1 MKIQT
6 NVSRFSLPQEWSCRH
21 ASTSLDESGAK
32 EPKQEDDDEEMLSLL
47 QMQQEEET
55 NIRRSSRAR
64 TAPKTYT
71 DDEIVMPGNAASSS
85 TQAIPLP
92 GVEYY
97 LKKVDCFQEQS
108 TKSDVANIDDN
119 AQMEGPNG
127 TSDLQLPTT
136 STSRLGVEGVRET
149 LHENFYARLYQQ
161 HSPNAMIL
169 ENEVGKYVGGSF
181 PPYLGRVFD
190 TSADKN
196 GSNIVWEIREQYVI
210 PALRW
215 VLRGL
220 VRSGHLAEV
229 DSSLSEGVSPDND
242 GSTGPRAGVAFSFGS
257 GVVVPNHEYYFNE
270 QFEPFEVLDEKEIM
284 RKRRV
289 QAGDGGSESSD
300 EEVELSAYE
309 KMRAERVA
317 RNAERLKAL
326 GLA

>member
-1 MKIQT
+1 
-6 NVSRFSLPQEWSCRH
+6 
-21 ASTSLDESGAK
+21 
-32 EPKQEDDDEEMLSLL
+32 MLSLL
-47 QMQQEEET
+47 KLQQEQEDES

-64 TAPKTYT
+64 TAPKNYAP
-71 DDEIVMPGNAASSS
+71 DDEMVTVTKAAPLPEP
-85 TQAIPLP
+85 IYLP

-97 LKKVDCFQEQS
+97 IVHD
-108 TKSDVANIDDN
+108 DYDNVA
-119 AQMEGPNG
+119 P
-127 TSDLQLPTT
+127 LPTT
-136 STSRLGVEGVRET
+136 SKSRLGVEGVRET
-149 LHENFYARLYQQ
+149 LHEQFYARLYRM

-169 ENEVGKYVGGSF
+169 DNELGKYAEGSF

-190 TSADKN
+190 TGIDEG
-196 GSNIVWEIREQYVI
+196 GSIVWEIREQYVI

-229 DSSLSEGVSPDND
+229 DGSLSQGIHPDND
-242 GSTGPRAGVAFSFGS
+242 GSTGPRAGVAFTFGP
-257 GVVVPNHEYYFNE
+257 GIVVPNHEYFFNE

-289 QAGDGGSESSD
+289 QAGDGGAESSD
-300 EEVELSAYE
+300 EEEVELSAYE